1 MALWIPRPV
10 YEAIPYV
17 YMLAGAALLV
27 AAYVLEQGPRG
38 WLLAGGAAG
47 LTAGLVLWM
56 RRRGYRVTRSEYDAR
71 SLDE

>member
-17 YMLAGAALLV
+17 YMLAGTGLLV
-27 AAYVLEQGPRG
+27 AAYVLEEGPRG
-38 WLLAGGAAG
+38 WLLTGGAVG
-47 LTAGLVLWM
+47 LTLGLVLWL
-56 RRRGYRVTRSEYDAR
+56 RRRDYRDTHSEYDTK

>member
-1 MALWIPRPV
+1 MWIPRPV

-17 YMLAGAALLV
+17 YMLAGGGLLV

-38 WLLAGGAAG
+38 WLLSGGVVG
-47 LTAGLVLWM
+47 LTLGLVLWM
-56 RRRGYRVTRSEYDAR
+56 RRRDYRDTRSEYDTK